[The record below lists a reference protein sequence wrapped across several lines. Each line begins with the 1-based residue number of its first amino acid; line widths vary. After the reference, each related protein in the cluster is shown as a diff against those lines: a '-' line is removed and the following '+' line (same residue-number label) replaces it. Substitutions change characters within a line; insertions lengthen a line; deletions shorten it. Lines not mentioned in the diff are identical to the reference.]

1 MKNNIK
7 ELRKDRKLRQED
19 LAEKLGVTRQTIIAI
34 ENNKYDPT
42 LELAMK
48 ISELCIPVSMKV
60 KGFVR
65 SRMRESRTYGSVRG
79 GYRKVSVY
87 SIVNQRIRIRII

>member
-7 ELRKDRKLRQED
+7 ELRKSKKLRQQD
-19 LAEKLGVTRQTIIAI
+19 LAEILGVTRQTIIAI

-48 ISELCIPVSMKV
+48 ISEFFEV
-60 KGFVR
+60 
-65 SRMRESRTYGSVRG
+65 T
-79 GYRKVSVY
+79 
-87 SIVNQRIRIRII
+87 VNEIFKLK

>member
-48 ISELCIPVSMKV
+48 ISEFF
-60 KGFVR
+60 G
-65 SRMRESRTYGSVRG
+65 
-79 GYRKVSVY
+79 VSVNE
-87 SIVNQRIRIRII
+87 IFHLEKQVD

>member
-1 MKNNIK
+1 MKMKNNIK
-7 ELRKDRKLRQED
+7 ELRKNKKLRQED

-48 ISELCIPVSMKV
+48 ISEFFGL
-60 KGFVR
+60 
-65 SRMRESRTYGSVRG
+65 SVND
-79 GYRKVSVY
+79 
-87 SIVNQRIRIRII
+87 IFHLN

>member
-7 ELRKDRKLRQED
+7 ELRKNRKLRQED

-34 ENNKYDPT
+34 ENDKYDPT

-48 ISELCIPVSMKV
+48 ISEFF
-60 KGFVR
+60 G
-65 SRMRESRTYGSVRG
+65 
-79 GYRKVSVY
+79 VSVND
-87 SIVNQRIRIRII
+87 IFHLHG

>member
-7 ELRKDRKLRQED
+7 QLRKEAGLRQED
-19 LAEKLGVTRQTIIAI
+19 LAAQADVSRQTIIAI

-48 ISELCIPVSMKV
+48 LARLLHTTVEEL
-60 KGFVR
+60 FLL
-65 SRMRESRTYGSVRG
+65 ED
-79 GYRKVSVY
+79 
-87 SIVNQRIRIRII
+87 